1 MKKAIRKLTLLRE
14 TVRTLTRSEL
24 GNLAGGNLPAG
35 NGTNCVDTNPKSG
48 CEPLRADGLDILRG
62 K

>member
-1 MKKAIRKLTLLRE
+1 MKKVIRKLTLLRD

-24 GNLAGGNLPAG
+24 ESLAAGNAAG
-35 NGTNCVDTNPKSG
+35 NGTNCVDTAAKSG
-48 CEPLRADGLDILRG
+48 CEPLAALDMPHG